1 MFEKTN
7 NIRVCCNIA
16 LLKIYKNVIICIC
29 LGLNYTFKYI
39 VIPRVKKIRLL
50 LAISLRLDI
59 LIICIE
65 NSAAVSWRI
74 SHVRLCGFCWNISL
88 LASSQNVLKA
98 IEKFVFSF
106 EVFLNRIIII
116 IIIILILCTININ
129 LMRYNPTSKHISWRV
144 ICFKFTE
151 SHSRWPHPVPSGDV
165 DNILFFSCLLDF
177 FVDVSY
183 AL

>member
-98 IEKFVFSF
+98 IEKFVFSC
-106 EVFLNRIIII
+106 IIFWGISEPYYYYYY
-116 IIIILILCTININ
+116 L
-129 LMRYNPTSKHISWRV
+129 TSTYYQYS
-144 ICFKFTE
+144 
-151 SHSRWPHPVPSGDV
+151 
-165 DNILFFSCLLDF
+165 
-177 FVDVSY
+177 SY
-183 AL
+183 ALQSYI